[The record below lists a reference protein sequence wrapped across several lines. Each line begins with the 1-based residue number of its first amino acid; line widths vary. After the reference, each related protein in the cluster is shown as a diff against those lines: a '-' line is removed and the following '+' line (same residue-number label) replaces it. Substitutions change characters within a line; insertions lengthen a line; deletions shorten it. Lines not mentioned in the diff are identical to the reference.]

1 MHCHLPGAL
10 YIFIYITVRMLEIFW
25 SDKSEKSRFF
35 SIIFYFSVFL
45 QPIVLRHN
53 YMCLTAS
60 FQRFVI
66 LLFSVLVQTKQLTRH
81 TDKVATR

>member
-1 MHCHLPGAL
+1 
-10 YIFIYITVRMLEIFW
+10 MLEIFW

-45 QPIVLRHN
+45 QPLCYVTIICV
-53 YMCLTAS
+53 TAS

-66 LLFSVLVQTKQLTRH
+66 LLFSVLVQTKQLTKH
-81 TDKVATR
+81 TDKVQSSDFVVYRLFCVAVLPFT

>member
-1 MHCHLPGAL
+1 
-10 YIFIYITVRMLEIFW
+10 MLEIFW

-45 QPIVLRHN
+45 QPLCYVTI
-53 YMCLTAS
+53 MCLTAS